1 MKRAM
6 IAAAALGLAGATL
19 VVVMVGAGQVATAL
33 AKIGWRGLA
42 ALVAFSALPS
52 ALLGTA
58 WFVFEKPWPWERWR
72 AYVWA
77 RLARDASGELL
88 PFSHVAGILVGARAA
103 ILQGLQPAWAFA
115 SLTLDVTTEF
125 LAQIAFTLAG
135 LGLLFVRLDP
145 KSGLGGPAVAGIA
158 LLAASAVAFVL
169 IQRRGMGLFT
179 RIVGAIA
186 PAAVERAAETGDL
199 IAELHRRLGRFWLSA
214 GLHFCAWTASAL
226 GAWIALRAAGIDIGA
241 LDILGLEAL
250 IMAVRS
256 AVFVAPMGV
265 GVQEAGYAL
274 LAPLFGLPPDIALAL
289 SLIKR
294 ARDLVVG
301 VPVLTLWQAIE
312 GRRLIERRDE
322 AGVI

>member
-1 MKRAM
+1 MKRVM
-6 IAAAALGLAGATL
+6 IAAAALGLVGATI
-19 VVVMVGAGQVATAL
+19 VVMAVGAGQVAAAL
-33 AKIGWRGLA
+33 AAIGWRGLA
-42 ALVAFSALPS
+42 ALVVYSALPS
-52 ALLGTA
+52 AILGTA
-58 WFVFEKPWPWERWR
+58 WFVFEQPWAWARWR

-88 PFSHVAGILVGARAA
+88 PFSHVAGFVVGARAA
-103 ILQGLQPAWAFA
+103 ILQGLQPTWVFA

-135 LGLLFVRLDP
+135 LGLLFARLDP
-145 KSGLGGPAVAGIA
+145 KSGLAGPAVAGLA
-158 LLAASAVAFVL
+158 LLAAAATAFVL
-169 IQRRGMGLFT
+169 IQRRGMGLLT

-186 PAAVERAAETGDL
+186 PAAAEQTAETGDL
-199 IAELHRRLGRFWLSA
+199 ISVLHRRFGRFWLATS
-214 GLHFCAWTASAL
+214 LHLSAWTASAL
-226 GAWIALRAAGIDIGA
+226 GAWVALRVAGVTVGA

-250 IMAVRS
+250 VMAVRS

-265 GVQEAGYAL
+265 GVQEASYAL

-301 VPVLTLWQAIE
+301 VPVLILWQTVE
-312 GRRLIERRDE
+312 GRRLVGRE
-322 AGVI
+322 AGPV

>member
-1 MKRAM
+1 M
-6 IAAAALGLAGATL
+6 IAAAALGLVGATL
-19 VVVMVGAGQVATAL
+19 VVLMVGAGQVVAAL
-33 AKIGWRGLA
+33 ATIGWRSLA
-42 ALVAFSALPS
+42 VLVVYSALPS
-52 ALLGTA
+52 AILGTA
-58 WFVFEKPWPWERWR
+58 WFVFEKPWAWERWR
-72 AYVWA
+72 GYVWA

-88 PFSHVAGILVGARAA
+88 PFSHVAGILVGARTA

-145 KSGLGGPAVAGIA
+145 RSGVAGPAIVGLW
-158 LLAASAVAFVL
+158 LLGASAIAFVL
-169 IQRRGMGLFT
+169 IQRFGMGLFT

-186 PAAVERAAETGDL
+186 PAAAERTAETGDL
-199 IAELHRRLGRFWLSA
+199 IAQLHRRLGRFWLA
-214 GLHFCAWTASAL
+214 TGLHLAAWIASAL
-226 GAWIALRAAGIDIGA
+226 GVWIALRAAGVNIGA
-241 LDILGLEAL
+241 FDILGLEAL

-274 LAPLFGLPPDIALAL
+274 LAPLFGLPPDVALAL

-301 VPVLTLWQAIE
+301 VPVLALWQAVE
-312 GRRLIERRDE
+312 GRRL
-322 AGVI
+322 AGLV